1 MQADDLARP
10 ARAKIFFSLQQLA
23 ATRGARNRLQTTRS
37 FRQPFLTIFPLKI
50 HPDSSLSKSFLSND
64 ELFLS
69 KIEKKKIFHMN
80 IWETYI
86 YVKIFEI
93 SK

>member
-69 KIEKKKIFHMN
+69 KIEKKKKIFHMS
-80 IWETYI
+80 I
-86 YVKIFEI
+86 
-93 SK
+93 

>member
-50 HPDSSLSKSFLSND
+50 HPDSSLSKSFERRIIPFED
-64 ELFLS
+64 R
-69 KIEKKKIFHMN
+69 KKKKN
-80 IWETYI
+80 ISYEYMRNVYI
-86 YVKIFEI
+86 RKNIRN
-93 SK
+93 K